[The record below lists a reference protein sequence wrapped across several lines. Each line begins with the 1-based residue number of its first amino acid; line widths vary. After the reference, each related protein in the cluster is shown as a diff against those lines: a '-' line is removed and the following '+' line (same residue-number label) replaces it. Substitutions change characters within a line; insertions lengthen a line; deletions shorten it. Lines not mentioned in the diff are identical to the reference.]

1 LIFRFGLNGASAA
14 EQRALPR
21 PRTPAIL
28 AYPVEA
34 FEIEEAATPS
44 GCMLFTATFLR
55 EFGLDPAQLLAIEIE
70 NDEMKP
76 LLITG

>member
-1 LIFRFGLNGASAA
+1 
-14 EQRALPR
+14 
-21 PRTPAIL
+21 
-28 AYPVEA
+28 
-34 FEIEEAATPS
+34 
-44 GCMLFTATFLR
+44 MLFTATFLR